1 MLSEE
6 GNCRIIKRL
15 IRLIKLGPEIFFC
28 KFGKETYLMA
38 ISLLRAFM
46 LYSPITKLLIM
57 TDRLIVEKNDL
68 RMHEH
73 YPGYTI

>member
-1 MLSEE
+1 
-6 GNCRIIKRL
+6 
-15 IRLIKLGPEIFFC
+15 
-28 KFGKETYLMA
+28 MA

-57 TDRLIVEKNDL
+57 TDRLIAEKNDI

-73 YPGYTI
+73 YPGYTIQPIIECLITMLDPKKIDNINQEIEGAIFSMFT